1 MAPSQEALRV
11 VTLGAKCAKSQSV
24 VMAHRH
30 AFHAFISQLR
40 TEAQPGSSDWG
51 GSMSLI
57 AVTACG
63 DVPVPSGV

>member
-1 MAPSQEALRV
+1 MGSRERERRP
-11 VTLGAKCAKSQSV
+11 
-24 VMAHRH
+24 
-30 AFHAFISQLR
+30 FPLR
-40 TEAQPGSSDWG
+40 TLRLATKTLLFGSFRIEAQLGSSDWG